1 MKHLADI
8 TALDDAF
15 QKEKSAGRTAS
26 RPRAAVKNMNNFER
40 RSYDMDALEE
50 QLLNSN

>member
-1 MKHLADI
+1 MEDI
-8 TALDDAF
+8 AALDDAY
-15 QKEKSAGRTAS
+15 QKEKSTGRVSS
-26 RPRAAVKNMNNFER
+26 RPGAAVKNMNNFER